1 MQQYADSAGVSVEA
15 YAKAAG
21 FTLQSGSTANDPK
34 PKIKDGD
41 LLDPNFQQGAA
52 ADAGVVQPM
61 TASQAENVDPKD
73 TELPLVDASL
83 DSPDPAPR
91 FIQFKSKGD
100 KPGAV
105 VYEDTY
111 LETKAGQPGYPDTF
125 DEYAAAFN
133 TTPQNSSTEEIS
145 IKATSNEK
153 VFESLRG
160 SFKGI
165 SYNQDTGSFD
175 SRSLSDLDNAGL
187 FKQEEEVSKK
197 TFDKLFA
204 GSGIDFEETDI
215 VQGSDVNAVL
225 GSEALRA
232 RIKNPETGEY
242 IYSEILELESDG
254 SFKNSSKIQQFLE
267 ENKSYL
273 DLPKWTRSKNK
284 MIAKYKQWEN
294 NELNPIINKARVEA
308 NQAYIE
314 NPDLFK
320 PYDKK
325 IFVGGFNTSTAVTE
339 TINPYQKEIAQ
350 EVNRLQKKGVKGNLE
365 EKAKINVRQNL
376 KQADI
381 NEAIRETRAKFI
393 NAASNTEEAQAF
405 LYASETFVK
414 QEKAKAY
421 NKNNEGAQI
430 AAEAISEAAKK
441 QQTVIDAF
449 SATPGKNQSVDDFI
463 IQQKNKLQPIIEEFA
478 IKISE
483 DPKEKI
489 NSPKLN
495 MLLGLDEEVM
505 LPKRFV
511 DIMTSLEN
519 VKNSNISVYKNKNI
533 KMTESIGKISDI
545 DIAMEATAKNYEL
558 AEKYAINVG
567 LGFQDIAVNVGM
579 LGLNV
584 LSLGQSEKVAELGS
598 NYVEYTNEI
607 RNSYQRDV
615 SFDEA
620 FSTPENT
627 TKFIFQE
634 VTNQIPILGAMMAS
648 GGAAAYVIGASSAGG
663 KMMDMQNEIAT
674 GTAEYSP
681 LKLWGTSLGYGV
693 AEGFFAQISTVA
705 SLRRA
710 KLNWMNGGKESV
722 VNNSMKEYA
731 KKQAPGL
738 IYEPI
743 SEALGEAATVGVQNL
758 LDGNPFMQGMDHAST
773 SGLAFGFAFAAIPF
787 LKGMYNSQFSTYET
801 RGEIRTMQKEL
812 DGLQQELNMSLLNTP
827 TTGINFFK
835 GKQDLLKRSI
845 EEKSIQLADKI
856 KQQEV
861 IVTNNLTEGSK
872 NEVVNIINK
881 QARLE
886 RQAIEI
892 QENPNISNKERA
904 KLIAEIKADY
914 DFTVKQRNEAVKDET
929 MLKNGTEWAAFKG
942 LNRSKS
948 QEYLDTADAMLSGE
962 RNGKQAS
969 KEDIN
974 DRAYD
979 LYFGD
984 KIRVENK
991 KLGRSNSSLFKNFKS
1006 FDTVDEAIKEVNN
1019 DDTIAAEDKK
1029 ETIQALKNGNDGY
1042 WNPASST
1049 MVAIVENQVKNQ
1061 RKYTKTH
1068 EVGHKAFEM
1077 LLGNP
1082 ENNAAFKGISDQL
1095 LSTLKA
1101 TDRKTYDKFIK
1112 DGINDDAG
1120 KYRSYGSNI

>member
-1 MQQYADSAGVSVEA
+1 MYTNQQGNKVSVEEMQELA
-15 YAKAAG
+15 KEAKVSVEVYAKAAG
-21 FTLQSGSTANDPK
+21 YSLQPGNATKDPE

-41 LLDPNFQQGAA
+41 LLDPNFQQGTA

-61 TASQAENVDPKD
+61 TASQAKPKD
-73 TELPLVDASL
+73 TELPSADTSL
-83 DSPDPAPR
+83 DLQDPAPR

-133 TTPQNSSTEEIS
+133 TTPQNSSTEEIA

-153 VFESLRG
+153 VFESLKS
-160 SFKGI
+160 SFKGV

-175 SRSLSDLDNAGL
+175 SKSLSDLDNTGL

-197 TFDKLFA
+197 TFNKLFA

-215 VQGSDVNAVL
+215 VQEGDVNAVL

-254 SFKNSSKIQQFLE
+254 SFKNSGKIQEFLD

-284 MIAKYKQWEN
+284 MIAKYKQWESS
-294 NELNPIINKARVEA
+294 ELNPMLEKERVKAD
-308 NQAYIE
+308 QAYII

-325 IFVGGFNTSTAVTE
+325 TNVGGYNASATVTE
-339 TINPYQKEIAQ
+339 TIYPYQKEIAQ
-350 EVNRLQKKGVKGNLE
+350 EVNRLSKKEAKGDLE
-365 EKAKINVRQNL
+365 AKAKINVRQNL
-376 KQADI
+376 KQTEI

-393 NAASNTEEAQAF
+393 NAASNKEEAQAF

-430 AAEAISEAAKK
+430 AAETISEAAKK

-505 LPKRFV
+505 LPKRFA

-519 VKNSNISVYKNKNI
+519 VKNSNISVYKDKNI

-558 AEKYAINVG
+558 AEKYAVSAG
-567 LGFQDIAVNVGM
+567 LGFQDIVVNTGM
-579 LGLNV
+579 LGLNI
-584 LSLGQSEKVAELGS
+584 LSLGQSEKVAQLGS
-598 NYVEYTNEI
+598 DYVEYTKEI
-607 RNSYQRDV
+607 RDSYQRDV

-627 TKFIFQE
+627 GKFIAQE
-634 VTNQIPILGAMMAS
+634 VANQLPIFLAMAAS
-648 GGAAAYVIGASSAGG
+648 GGSAAYVVGASSAGG

-693 AEGFFAQISTVA
+693 AEGFFAQLTTVPI
-705 SLRRA
+705 LRRA

-722 VNNSMKEYA
+722 VNNSIKEYA
-731 KKQAPGL
+731 KKQYTGL

-743 SEALGEAATVGVQNL
+743 LEAAGEVATVGSQNL
-758 LDGNPFMQGMDHAST
+758 MDGNPFMQGMDHAGT

-787 LKGMYNSQFSTYET
+787 FKGMYNSQFSTYET
-801 RGEIRTMQKEL
+801 RGEIRTMQNEL
-812 DGLQQELNMSLLNTP
+812 DEANKKLNLNLFANP
-827 TTGINFFK
+827 NLSDKSKSILK
-835 GKQDLLKRSI
+835 GKQDLLKQSI
-845 EEKSIQLADKI
+845 EQKSIQLADKI

-861 IVTNNLTEGSK
+861 IVANNLTEGGK
-872 NEVVNIINK
+872 NEVVKIINK
-881 QARLE
+881 QAELE
-886 RQAIEI
+886 RLAIEI

-904 KLIAEIKADY
+904 QLIAEVKFQY
-914 DFTVKQRNEAVKDET
+914 DVVVQARNEAVKDET

-942 LNRSKS
+942 LNKSKS
-948 QEYLDTADAMLSGE
+948 QEYLDTADA
-962 RNGKQAS
+962 
-969 KEDIN
+969 I
-974 DRAYD
+974 
-979 LYFGD
+979 
-984 KIRVENK
+984 
-991 KLGRSNSSLFKNFKS
+991 LF
-1006 FDTVDEAIKEVNN
+1006 
-1019 DDTIAAEDKK
+1019 
-1029 ETIQALKNGNDGY
+1029 
-1042 WNPASST
+1042 ASSFT
-1049 MVAIVENQVKNQ
+1049 RQYSV
-1061 RKYTKTH
+1061 
-1068 EVGHKAFEM
+1068 
-1077 LLGNP
+1077 
-1082 ENNAAFKGISDQL
+1082 
-1095 LSTLKA
+1095 
-1101 TDRKTYDKFIK
+1101 
-1112 DGINDDAG
+1112 
-1120 KYRSYGSNI
+1120 RSV

>member
-1 MQQYADSAGVSVEA
+1 MYINKETGDKVSVEDMQKYADENGVSVEQ
-15 YAKAAG
+15 YARD
-21 FTLQSGSTANDPK
+21 FNYILEEQSGAPTSNAAKDSESRV
-34 PKIKDGD
+34 KDGD

-153 VFESLRG
+153 VFESLTD

-441 QQTVIDAF
+441 QQTVIEAF

-558 AEKYAINVG
+558 AEKYAVSAG
-567 LGFQDIAVNVGM
+567 SRFSRYCCKRTGM
-579 LGLNV
+579 LG
-584 LSLGQSEKVAELGS
+584 
-598 NYVEYTNEI
+598 
-607 RNSYQRDV
+607 
-615 SFDEA
+615 
-620 FSTPENT
+620 
-627 TKFIFQE
+627 
-634 VTNQIPILGAMMAS
+634 
-648 GGAAAYVIGASSAGG
+648 
-663 KMMDMQNEIAT
+663 
-674 GTAEYSP
+674 
-681 LKLWGTSLGYGV
+681 
-693 AEGFFAQISTVA
+693 
-705 SLRRA
+705 
-710 KLNWMNGGKESV
+710 
-722 VNNSMKEYA
+722 
-731 KKQAPGL
+731 
-738 IYEPI
+738 
-743 SEALGEAATVGVQNL
+743 
-758 LDGNPFMQGMDHAST
+758 
-773 SGLAFGFAFAAIPF
+773 
-787 LKGMYNSQFSTYET
+787 
-801 RGEIRTMQKEL
+801 
-812 DGLQQELNMSLLNTP
+812 
-827 TTGINFFK
+827 
-835 GKQDLLKRSI
+835 
-845 EEKSIQLADKI
+845 
-856 KQQEV
+856 
-861 IVTNNLTEGSK
+861 
-872 NEVVNIINK
+872 
-881 QARLE
+881 
-886 RQAIEI
+886 
-892 QENPNISNKERA
+892 
-904 KLIAEIKADY
+904 
-914 DFTVKQRNEAVKDET
+914 
-929 MLKNGTEWAAFKG
+929 
-942 LNRSKS
+942 
-948 QEYLDTADAMLSGE
+948 
-962 RNGKQAS
+962 
-969 KEDIN
+969 
-974 DRAYD
+974 
-979 LYFGD
+979 
-984 KIRVENK
+984 
-991 KLGRSNSSLFKNFKS
+991 
-1006 FDTVDEAIKEVNN
+1006 
-1019 DDTIAAEDKK
+1019 
-1029 ETIQALKNGNDGY
+1029 
-1042 WNPASST
+1042 
-1049 MVAIVENQVKNQ
+1049 
-1061 RKYTKTH
+1061 
-1068 EVGHKAFEM
+1068 
-1077 LLGNP
+1077 
-1082 ENNAAFKGISDQL
+1082 
-1095 LSTLKA
+1095 
-1101 TDRKTYDKFIK
+1101 
-1112 DGINDDAG
+1112 
-1120 KYRSYGSNI
+1120 